1 MTDDQK
7 PVTGPIPI
15 YVRTIPT
22 GVVLDLAALRD
33 LVIGDVIDALLDP
46 ADTGL
51 WDRLHELADLGMA
64 DMPHVPMEGRLLTE
78 NLIADLGERASS
90 RVPLYGPAALE
101 LTRKLRAAAAPKAVP
116 PQRAAGAA

>member
-1 MTDDQK
+1 MPDDQK

-15 YVRTIPT
+15 YVRTTPT

-51 WDRLHELADLGMA
+51 WDRLHELADEQTPA
-64 DMPHVPMEGRLLTE
+64 EGRLLTE
-78 NLIADLGERASS
+78 YLITDLGERASS
-90 RVPLYGPAALE
+90 RIPLYGPAGLE

-116 PQRAAGAA
+116 SQREAGAA

>member
-1 MTDDQK
+1 MTDDQT

-22 GVVLDLAALRD
+22 GVVLDLAALRN
-33 LVIGDVIDALLDP
+33 LVIGDVINELLN
-46 ADTGL
+46 AKDTTA
-51 WDRLHELADLGMA
+51 WDLLHEAAEPVGEEQFSTELLEQHLA
-64 DMPHVPMEGRLLTE
+64 
-78 NLIADLGERASS
+78 ERASS